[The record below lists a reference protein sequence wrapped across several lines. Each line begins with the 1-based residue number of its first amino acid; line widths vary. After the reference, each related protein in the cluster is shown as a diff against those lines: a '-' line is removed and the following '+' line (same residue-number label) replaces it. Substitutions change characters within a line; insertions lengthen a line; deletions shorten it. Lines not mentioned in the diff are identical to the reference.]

1 MSCSHLVQNM
11 HYNDHVNNEKML
23 FSEQF
28 LTMFMF
34 TKIELIGTQDLYAPQ
49 TKNDVDITPLFFK
62 VTVINILLRQSMKQ
76 LLPFSSFF
84 VVVQL
89 SKQ

>member
-1 MSCSHLVQNM
+1 M